1 MITGEGKSMAA
12 TDTVNPPTILKPYV
26 ETDRMEILRVALVG
40 AIVGLLVPLLAI
52 AIANWFI
59 DPVFCRSNQ
68 SFSICSSGGIVAYHS
83 AAIIVAMAVIALF
96 ANWGVFRPLPL
107 VIAATIAMW
116 GFKKFVDPLTSTSW
130 VEYYVFSMILTLLCY
145 LLFYWLLRLRN
156 FPLSIILTA
165 GATALVCWALVA

>member
-1 MITGEGKSMAA
+1 MAEV
-12 TDTVNPPTILKPYV
+12 DSVSPPTILKPYV
-26 ETDRMEILRVALVG
+26 ETDRMEVLRVALIG
-40 AIVGLLVPLLAI
+40 AIVGLLVPLFAL

-68 SFSICSSGGIVAYHS
+68 SFSICSSGGTVAYHS
-83 AAIIVAMAVIALF
+83 AGIIVAMAVIAIF

-116 GFKKFVDPLTSTSW
+116 GFKKFVDPLTSGNW
-130 VEYYVFSMILTLLCY
+130 VEYYLFSMVLTMLCY

-156 FPLSIILTA
+156 FPASILLTA
-165 GATALVCWALVA
+165 AATALVCWALVA